1 MYEKHRMDEIFARF
15 RLSISFIYSISLI
28 LFGEILVR
36 NKERH
41 PATLCVQG
49 THTQTSG
56 PAVVPIVQTS
66 TFVFENQQQ
75 MLDSVQ
81 GKSGGHVY
89 TRWSNPTTKNVEE
102 KISALEGTEDTHIL
116 ASGMAAISS
125 AVMGLVKGG
134 ERILSSDSIYGGTVH
149 LFNEILPQNGIHVDY
164 VDTEE
169 LVDRI
174 SDSGDTYKLCFF
186 ETPTNPTLKIVDI
199 KKVAD
204 AARSTGTISMIDSTF
219 GSPINQRPHISG
231 IDLVMHSAT
240 KYLGGHS
247 DIIAG
252 TISGSKDMMAKVRSA
267 AKLLG
272 GTMDPFASFLLDRGI
287 KTLSVRMERHNF
299 NAKYLAEK
307 LEKDTRIRKVHY
319 PGLPSHP
326 HHDIARKQMDG
337 FGGML
342 SIELES
348 DLAGTSKFV
357 DSLEIF
363 LNAVSLGGVESLA
376 SIPALTTH
384 YGLSEQALQEM
395 DISESTVR
403 LSVGIEEPS
412 DLLQDLLSALESI
425 R

>member
-1 MYEKHRMDEIFARF
+1 MKNRD
-15 RLSISFIYSISLI
+15 
-28 LFGEILVR
+28 
-36 NKERH
+36 RH
-41 PATLCVQG
+41 PSTLCVQG
-49 THTQTSG
+49 KHTQTSG

-102 KISALEGTEDTHIL
+102 KISVLEGTEDTHVL

-125 AVMGLVKGG
+125 TVLGLVKGG
-134 ERILSSDSIYGGTVH
+134 ERILSSDSIYGGTVQ
-149 LFNEILPQNGIHVDY
+149 LFNKVLPQNGIQVDY
-164 VDTEE
+164 VDIDE
-169 LVDRI
+169 LADRV
-174 SDSGDTYKLCFF
+174 SDSGDSYKLCFF
-186 ETPTNPTLKIVDI
+186 ETPTNPTLKIVDM

-204 AARSTGTISMIDSTF
+204 AARATETISMIDSTF
-219 GSPINQRPHISG
+219 GSPINQRPHTLG
-231 IDLVMHSAT
+231 VDLVMHSAT

-252 TISGSKDMMAKVRSA
+252 TISGSNELMANVRGA

-307 LEKDTRIRKVHY
+307 LGKDSRIRKVHY
-319 PGLPSHP
+319 PALSSHP
-326 HHDIARKQMDG
+326 HHDVARKQMDG

-348 DLAGTSKFV
+348 NLEGTSKFV

-384 YGLSEQALQEM
+384 YGIGEKALREM
-395 DISESTVR
+395 DIAESTVR
-403 LSVGIEEPS
+403 LSVGIEDPS
-412 DLLQDLLSALESI
+412 DLLLDLQSALDTTL
-425 R
+425 

>member
-1 MYEKHRMDEIFARF
+1 MNSRKR
-15 RLSISFIYSISLI
+15 
-28 LFGEILVR
+28 
-36 NKERH
+36 K

-49 THTQTSG
+49 ETTQTSG

-81 GKSGGHVY
+81 GKTGKDVY

-102 KISALEGTEDTHIL
+102 KMNALECTEDTHVL

-125 AVMGLVKGG
+125 AIMGHVKRG

-149 LFNEILPQNGIHVDY
+149 LFNKILIPNGIEVNY
-164 VDTEE
+164 VDTDE
-169 LVDRI
+169 LADHL
-174 SDSGDTYKLCFF
+174 SDSGSTYKLVFF
-186 ETPTNPTLKIVDI
+186 ETPTNPTLKVVDI
-199 KKVAD
+199 KKMAD
-204 AARSTGTISMIDSTF
+204 SAKATGTLSMIDSTF
-219 GSPINQRPHISG
+219 GSPINQRPHTLG
-231 IDLVMHSAT
+231 VDLVMHSAT

-252 TISGSKDMMAKVRSA
+252 TISGSKEHMAEVRSA

-272 GTMDPFASFLLDRGI
+272 GTMDPFAAFLLDRGI
-287 KTLSVRMERHNF
+287 KTLGVRVERHNW

-307 LEKDTRIRKVHY
+307 LESNSRIRKVHY

-326 HHDIARKQMDG
+326 HYDIARKQMDG

-342 SIELES
+342 SIDVDS

-357 DSLEIF
+357 DSLRVF

-376 SIPALTTH
+376 SIPALSTH
-384 YGLSEQALQEM
+384 YGLEESALNEM
-395 DISESTVR
+395 GISSSTVR
-403 LSVGIEEPS
+403 LSVGIEDAS
-412 DLLQDLLSALESI
+412 DLLLDLVSALDVI
-425 R
+425 G

>member
-1 MYEKHRMDEIFARF
+1 MSTRKRRP
-15 RLSISFIYSISLI
+15 S
-28 LFGEILVR
+28 
-36 NKERH
+36 
-41 PATLCVQG
+41 TLCVQG
-49 THTQTSG
+49 EYTQTSG

-81 GKSGGHVY
+81 GKTGKDVY

-102 KISALEGTEDTHIL
+102 KMNALELTEDTHVL

-125 AVMGLVKGG
+125 AVMGLIKRG

-149 LFNEILPQNGIHVDY
+149 LFNKILSKNGIPVDY
-164 VDTEE
+164 VDTNE
-169 LVDRI
+169 LADRL
-174 SDSGDTYKLCFF
+174 SDSGSTYKLCFF
-186 ETPTNPTLKIVDI
+186 ETPTNPTLKIVNI

-204 AARSTGTISMIDSTF
+204 AAHATDTISMIDSTF
-219 GSPINQRPHISG
+219 GSPINQRPYTLG
-231 IDLVMHSAT
+231 VDLVMHSAT

-252 TISGSKDMMAKVRSA
+252 TISGSNELMAEVRSA

-287 KTLSVRMERHNF
+287 KTLGVRMEKHNS
-299 NAKYLAEK
+299 NASYLAKK
-307 LEKDTRIRKVHY
+307 LSHDSRIRKIHY
-319 PGLPSHP
+319 PGLSSHP
-326 HHDIARKQMDG
+326 QHDVAQKQMDG
-337 FGGML
+337 FGGMM
-342 SIELES
+342 SIDLDS

-357 DSLEIF
+357 DSLQVF

-384 YGLSEQALQEM
+384 YGLEEKALNEM
-395 DISESTVR
+395 GISSSTIR
-403 LSVGIEEPS
+403 LSVGIEDAE
-412 DLLQDLLSALESI
+412 DLLDDMMAGLDVLG
-425 R
+425 

>member
-1 MYEKHRMDEIFARF
+1 M
-15 RLSISFIYSISLI
+15 
-28 LFGEILVR
+28 R
-36 NKERH
+36 NKDRH
-41 PATLCVQG
+41 PSTLCVQG
-49 THTQTSG
+49 KHTLKSG
-56 PAVVPIVQTS
+56 PAVVPITQTS

-102 KISALEGTEDTHIL
+102 KISALEVTEDTHVL

-125 AVMGLVKGG
+125 AVMGHVKGG
-134 ERILSSDSIYGGTVH
+134 ERILSSDSIYGGTVQ
-149 LFNEILPQNGIHVDY
+149 LFNKILPQSGIQVDY
-164 VDTEE
+164 VDTDQ

-174 SDSGDTYKLCFF
+174 TDSSDAYKLCFF

-204 AARSTGTISMIDSTF
+204 AARAAGTISMIDSTF
-219 GSPINQRPHISG
+219 GSPINQRPHMLG

-252 TISGSKDMMAKVRSA
+252 TISGSNKMMANVRSA

-299 NAKYLAEK
+299 NAMYLAQK
-307 LEKDTRIRKVHY
+307 LEKDSRIRKVHY
-319 PGLPSHP
+319 PGLPSSH
-326 HHDIARKQMDG
+326 HHDVARKQMDG

-348 DLAGTSKFV
+348 DLARTSKFV

-376 SIPALTTH
+376 SIPVLTTH
-384 YGLSEQALQEM
+384 YGIGEKVLQEM
-395 DISESTVR
+395 DIAESTVR

-412 DLLQDLLSALESI
+412 DLLHDLLSALDATV
-425 R
+425 

>member
-1 MYEKHRMDEIFARF
+1 
-15 RLSISFIYSISLI
+15 
-28 LFGEILVR
+28 
-36 NKERH
+36 
-41 PATLCVQG
+41 
-49 THTQTSG
+49 
-56 PAVVPIVQTS
+56 
-66 TFVFENQQQ
+66 

-81 GKSGGHVY
+81 GKTGKDVY

-102 KISALEGTEDTHIL
+102 KLNALEGTEDTHVL

-125 AVMGLVKGG
+125 AVMGLVKRG
-134 ERILSSDSIYGGTVH
+134 EKILSSDSIYGGTVH
-149 LFNEILPQNGIHVDY
+149 LFNKYLSPIGIHVDY

-169 LVDRI
+169 LVDHL
-174 SDSGDTYKLCFF
+174 SDSGSSYKLCFF

-204 AARSTGTISMIDSTF
+204 TARETSTISMIDSTF
-219 GSPINQRPHISG
+219 GSPINQRPHSLG
-231 IDLVMHSAT
+231 VDLVMHSAT

-252 TISGSKDMMAKVRSA
+252 TISGSEELMAEVRSA

-287 KTLSVRMERHNF
+287 KTLGVRMQRHNS
-299 NAKYLAEK
+299 NASFLAEK
-307 LEKDTRIRKVHY
+307 LSQDSRIRKIHY
-319 PGLPSHP
+319 PGLSSHP
-326 HHDIARKQMDG
+326 QHDVARKQMDG
-337 FGGML
+337 FGGMM
-342 SIELES
+342 SIDIDS

-384 YGLSEQALQEM
+384 YGLEESALNEM
-395 DISESTVR
+395 GISSSTVR
-403 LSVGIEEPS
+403 LSVGIEDCG
-412 DLLQDLLSALESI
+412 DLLEDLMSGLDVLG
-425 R
+425 

>member
-1 MYEKHRMDEIFARF
+1 MSTRKRRP
-15 RLSISFIYSISLI
+15 S
-28 LFGEILVR
+28 
-36 NKERH
+36 
-41 PATLCVQG
+41 TLCVQG
-49 THTQTSG
+49 EYTQTSG

-81 GKSGGHVY
+81 GKTGKDVY

-102 KISALEGTEDTHIL
+102 KMNALELTEDTHVL

-125 AVMGLVKGG
+125 AVMGLIKRG

-149 LFNEILPQNGIHVDY
+149 LFNKILSKNGIPVDY
-164 VDTEE
+164 VDTNE
-169 LVDRI
+169 LADRL
-174 SDSGDTYKLCFF
+174 SDSGSTYKLCFF

-204 AARSTGTISMIDSTF
+204 AAHATDTISMIDSTF
-219 GSPINQRPHISG
+219 GSPINQRPYTLG
-231 IDLVMHSAT
+231 VDLVMHSAT

-252 TISGSKDMMAKVRSA
+252 TISGSNELLAEVRSA

-287 KTLSVRMERHNF
+287 KTLGVRMEKHNS
-299 NAKYLAEK
+299 NASYLAKK
-307 LEKDTRIRKVHY
+307 LSHDSRIRKIHY
-319 PGLPSHP
+319 PGLSSHP
-326 HHDIARKQMDG
+326 QHDVAQKQMDG
-337 FGGML
+337 FGGMM
-342 SIELES
+342 SIDLDS

-357 DSLEIF
+357 DSLQVF

-384 YGLSEQALQEM
+384 YGLEEKALNEM
-395 DISESTVR
+395 GISSSTIR
-403 LSVGIEEPS
+403 LSVGIEDAE
-412 DLLQDLLSALESI
+412 DLLDDMMAGLDVLG
-425 R
+425 

>member
-1 MYEKHRMDEIFARF
+1 MKK
-15 RLSISFIYSISLI
+15 
-28 LFGEILVR
+28 
-36 NKERH
+36 KERQ
-41 PATLCVQG
+41 PSTLCVQG
-49 THTQTSG
+49 THAQTSG
-56 PAVVPIVQTS
+56 PAVVPIAQTS

-81 GKSGGHVY
+81 GKSDGYVY

-102 KISALEGTEDTHIL
+102 KISALEGTEDTHVL

-134 ERILSSDSIYGGTVH
+134 ERILSSDSIYGGTVQ
-149 LFNEILPQNGIHVDY
+149 LFNKILPNNGIQVDY
-164 VDTEE
+164 VDTDE

-174 SDSGDTYKLCFF
+174 SDSAGTYKLIFF

-199 KKVAD
+199 KKVAN
-204 AARSTGTISMIDSTF
+204 AARASGTTSMIDSTF
-219 GSPINQRPHISG
+219 GSPINQRPHRLG
-231 IDLVMHSAT
+231 VDLVMHSAT

-252 TISGSKDMMAKVRSA
+252 TISGPTKIMADVRGA

-287 KTLSVRMERHNF
+287 KTLGVRMERHNF
-299 NAKYLAEK
+299 NAQYLAEK
-307 LEKDTRIRKVHY
+307 LEKDSRIRQVHY

-326 HHDIARKQMDG
+326 HHDVARKQMDG
-337 FGGML
+337 FGGMMA
-342 SIELES
+342 IEIES

-384 YGLSEQALQEM
+384 YGLDEQALAEM
-395 DISESTVR
+395 NISESTVR
-403 LSVGIEEPS
+403 LSVGIEDAM
-412 DLLQDLLSALESI
+412 DLFGDLTSTLDLVCN
-425 R
+425 

>member
-1 MYEKHRMDEIFARF
+1 M
-15 RLSISFIYSISLI
+15 SIRKRKPS
-28 LFGEILVR
+28 
-36 NKERH
+36 
-41 PATLCVQG
+41 TLCVQG
-49 THTQTSG
+49 EQTQTSG

-81 GKSGGHVY
+81 GKTGKDVY

-102 KISALEGTEDTHIL
+102 KLNALEGTEDTHVL

-125 AVMGLVKGG
+125 AVMGLVKRG
-134 ERILSSDSIYGGTVH
+134 EKILSSDSIYGGTFH
-149 LFNEILPQNGIHVDY
+149 LFNKYLSPIGIHVDY

-169 LVDRI
+169 LVDRL
-174 SDSGDTYKLCFF
+174 SDSGSSYKLCFF

-199 KKVAD
+199 KKVAA
-204 AARSTGTISMIDSTF
+204 AARATSTISMIDSTF
-219 GSPINQRPHISG
+219 GSPINQRPHILG
-231 IDLVMHSAT
+231 VDLVMHSAT

-252 TISGSKDMMAKVRSA
+252 TISGSKELMAEVRSA

-287 KTLSVRMERHNF
+287 KTLGVRMQRHNS
-299 NAKYLAEK
+299 NASFLAEN
-307 LEKDTRIRKVHY
+307 LSQDSRIRKIHY
-319 PGLPSHP
+319 PGLSNHP
-326 HHDIARKQMDG
+326 QHDVARKQMDG
-337 FGGML
+337 FGGMM
-342 SIELES
+342 SIDIDS

-376 SIPALTTH
+376 SIPALSTH
-384 YGLSEQALQEM
+384 YGLEESALNEM
-395 DISESTVR
+395 GISSSTVR
-403 LSVGIEEPS
+403 LSVGIEDCG
-412 DLLQDLLSALESI
+412 DLLEDLMSGLNVLG
-425 R
+425 